1 MMEFFKLWPAMKERL
16 RVYENKD
23 EVYALMKSLYQC
35 PEDKDLRYKV
45 RNRLI
50 SMGEYQVA
58 YIWVR

>member
-23 EVYALMKSLYQC
+23 EVYALMKSLYQH

-50 SMGEYQVA
+50 SLGEYQVA
-58 YIWVR
+58 YIWVK

>member
-23 EVYALMKSLYQC
+23 EVYALMKSLYQY

-50 SMGEYQVA
+50 SLGEYQIA
-58 YIWVR
+58 YIWVN

>member
-1 MMEFFKLWPAMKERL
+1 MEFFKLWPDMKKRL

-23 EVYALMKSLYQC
+23 EVYALMKSLYRH
-35 PEDKDLRYKV
+35 PEDKDLRVKV

-58 YIWVR
+58 YIWVN

>member
-16 RVYENKD
+16 RVYENKNK
-23 EVYALMKSLYQC
+23 VYALMKSLYQH

-50 SMGEYQVA
+50 SLGEYQVA
-58 YIWVR
+58 YIWVN